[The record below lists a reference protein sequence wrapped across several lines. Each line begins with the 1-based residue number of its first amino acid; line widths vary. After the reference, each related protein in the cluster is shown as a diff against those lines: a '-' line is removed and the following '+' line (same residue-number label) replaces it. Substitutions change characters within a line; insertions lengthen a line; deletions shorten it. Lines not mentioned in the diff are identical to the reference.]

1 MQQEIDQFEGHSI
14 VRGLGH
20 IGRQIVES
28 LQLRQAAVVVEEPD
42 DAANG
47 EGEAE
52 PPRIRGDAT
61 DDRALRLA
69 DEITRQGRLQRCR
82 RCVE

>member
-1 MQQEIDQFEGHSI
+1 MQQEIDQREGQYI
-14 VRGLGH
+14 VRGLGRV
-20 IGRQIVES
+20 GQQVVES
-28 LQLRQAAVVVEEPD
+28 LQLRQTAVVVVEPD

-61 DDRALRLA
+61 DDRVLGLA

-82 RCVE
+82 RCLE